1 MSQEHYFSLQPSEAV
16 IAGMAATI
24 FAAYVRNQ
32 EVTGANE
39 DAFIKKAADL
49 AVRLAAYTDKIVKS
63 DAEWMPEENKAPLVL

>member
-1 MSQEHYFSLQPSEAV
+1 MSTENYFSLQPSEAV
-16 IAGMAATI
+16 VAGMAATI

-49 AVRLAAYTDKIVKS
+49 AVRLAAHVDKIVKS
-63 DAEWMPEENKAPLVL
+63 DAEWMPEESKSSVVL